1 MINELKD
8 DKNILQ
14 WGKDESSLVS
24 KNIKRREKIFYL

>member
-14 WGKDESSLVS
+14 QKRWIESSVQ
-24 KNIKRREKIFYL
+24 NIKRREKIFYL